1 MVSIMVYMIKDYS
14 FLERKR
20 EWGRERARVI
30 REPASELNRD
40 KANKSVCPSVNFLAH
55 LSRRLK

>member
-1 MVSIMVYMIKDYS
+1 MVSIMVYLIKDYS

-20 EWGRERARVI
+20 EWGRERA

-40 KANKSVCPSVNFLAH
+40 KANKSVCPSVNFSSPESKA
-55 LSRRLK
+55 